1 MLLKLTDT
9 TDVKLQQL
17 LDYAKE
23 NSLELTVVDED
34 DFKTYLP
41 GKKMEESQL
50 NDLIELS
57 RESGK
62 VNLKEAHDSIRKKLN
77 DH

>member
-17 LDYAKE
+17 LDYAKQ
-23 NSLELTVVDED
+23 NSLELTVVNED

-41 GKKMEESQL
+41 GKKMEEPQL